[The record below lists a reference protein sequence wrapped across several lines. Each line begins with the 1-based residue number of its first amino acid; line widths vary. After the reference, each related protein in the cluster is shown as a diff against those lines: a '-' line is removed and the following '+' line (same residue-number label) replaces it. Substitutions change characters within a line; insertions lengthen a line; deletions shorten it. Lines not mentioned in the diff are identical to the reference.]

1 MAGGLYK
8 DGKKIAEITEISVSG
23 PGGPFG
29 PGDIEILHGMT
40 AEEFRKQYMQ
50 EPAPS
55 EVGDC
60 PKSSCQRHGA
70 CMYLNHPRCPFN
82 RLNMATDLRKD

>member
-1 MAGGLYK
+1 MK
-8 DGKKIAEITEISVSG
+8 PT
-23 PGGPFG
+23 
-29 PGDIEILHGMT
+29 
-40 AEEFRKQYMQ
+40 
-50 EPAPS
+50 PS
-55 EVGDC
+55 EAQVDDC